1 MTGISRDEWY
11 LRVRTIIRTMSTLRD
26 HRISQHQLA
35 EIASR
40 HVYTPV
46 TAGWVQCHWDTITR
60 ETHDDHPD
68 LFVFRPMSQ
77 WGWYVGATTN
87 ISYAKITLF
96 ERHRQARNRMLWDLR
111 NSGMRDLARLDPD
124 VAALTQRYD
133 EFINGPDPVDEQY
146 RQLLD
151 SLAELPVVTAL
162 DTIGL

>member
-1 MTGISRDEWY
+1 
-11 LRVRTIIRTMSTLRD
+11 
-26 HRISQHQLA
+26 
-35 EIASR
+35 
-40 HVYTPV
+40 
-46 TAGWVQCHWDTITR
+46 
-60 ETHDDHPD
+60 
-68 LFVFRPMSQ
+68 MSQ

-133 EFINGPDPVDEQY
+133 QFINGPDPVDEQY